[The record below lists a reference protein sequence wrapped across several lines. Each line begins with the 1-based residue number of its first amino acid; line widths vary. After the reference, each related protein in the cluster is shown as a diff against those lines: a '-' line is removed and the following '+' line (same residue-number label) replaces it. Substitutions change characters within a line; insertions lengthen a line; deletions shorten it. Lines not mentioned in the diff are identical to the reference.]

1 MSDKEVEQRFINI
14 DTIKFRKTLKKVGAK
29 LINPKR
35 IMPLMVFNH
44 PRNKKDSYIR
54 IRDEGK
60 QITLTSKT
68 NLKDKYV
75 TEYEVEIDN
84 FEQGIKILNSLGCKI
99 RYYIEKIRETWV
111 LPGCKEIV
119 IDSYPGLAEYIE
131 IDCHSEKSLN
141 KAIRML
147 GLDGEE
153 NDVDHGK
160 DKFGVQ
166 YMYWEQYGIP
176 IKRNISGDLTFKNG
190 KKVLGPHVKKNKKI
204 FNTIIKQQKELYTK
218 EQLQLI
224 KQINS
229 I

>member
-1 MSDKEVEQRFINI
+1 MTDKEIEQRFINI

-84 FEQGIKILNSLGCKI
+84 FEQANLILLSLGCKK
-99 RYYIEKIRETWV
+99 RYHVEKIRETWQ

-119 IDSYPGLAEYIE
+119 FDSYPGSNTYME
-131 IDCHSEKSLN
+131 IDCHSEKSLMSVAKKLEVYPDFVAPN
-141 KAIRML
+141 FNL
-147 GLDGEE
+147 GDHYLDE
-153 NDVDHGK
+153 
-160 DKFGVQ
+160 
-166 YMYWEQYGIP
+166 YGI
-176 IKRNISGDLTFKNG
+176 KKNRKMGDLTFKDAKKQIG
-190 KKVLGPHVKKNKKI
+190 KYITKNKDKFNKI
-204 FNTIIKQQKELYTK
+204 LKKQQTLLKK
-218 EQLQLI
+218 
-224 KQINS
+224 
-229 I
+229 

>member
-1 MSDKEVEQRFINI
+1 MTDKEVEQRFINI

-84 FEQGIKILNSLGCKI
+84 FEQGIKILNSFGCKKK
-99 RYYIEKIRETWV
+99 YYIEKMRETWA

-119 IDSYPGLAEYIE
+119 IDSYPGLKEYIE
-131 IDCHSEKSLN
+131 VDCHNEKSLN
-141 KAIRML
+141 TAIKKL
-147 GLDGEE
+147 GLIKPSD
-153 NDVDHGK
+153 DTDLSISK
-160 DKFGVQ
+160 
-166 YMYWEQYGIP
+166 MYYDQYGIP
-176 IKRNISGDLTFKNG
+176 INTKWGIDTSFKNG
-190 KKVLGPHVKKNKKI
+190 KKFHKFIKKNKLVFNKI
-204 FNTIIKQQKELYTK
+204 LK
-218 EQLQLI
+218 EQ
-224 KQINS
+224 KTYYKN
-229 I
+229 

>member
-35 IMPLMVFNH
+35 IMPLMVFSH

-84 FEQGIKILNSLGCKI
+84 FEQGIKILNSLGCKK
-99 RYYIEKIRETWV
+99 RYYIEKMRETWI

-119 IDSYPGLAEYIE
+119 IDSYPGLKEYIE
-131 IDCHSEKSLN
+131 VDCHNLKSLDA
-141 KAIRML
+141 AIKK
-147 GLDGEE
+147 LDLKRQS
-153 NDVDHGK
+153 DDTDLSIK
-160 DKFGVQ
+160 KMFYD
-166 YMYWEQYGIP
+166 QYGIP
-176 IKRNISGDLTFKNG
+176 MNRKTDDDLTFKNG
-190 KKVLGPHVKKNKKI
+190 KKLFSKYIKKNKTL
-204 FNTIIKQQKELYTK
+204 FNKIIKEQQTYYNK
-218 EQLQLI
+218 
-224 KQINS
+224 N
-229 I
+229 